1 MGGSNSAGSGQKIN
15 CPAGQWTN
23 VIWIASIALHVAYKI
38 SIGAASADWRRY
50 GVGIP
55 PYWQGSFTGSD
66 TFNAWYWDIYL
77 RVDIKPNQT
86 VVATITPA

>member
-1 MGGSNSAGSGQKIN
+1 MGGTGSGSVTIQ
-15 CPAGQWTN
+15 CPANQWTN
-23 VIWIASIALHVAYKI
+23 VIWVAGVLFHVTYRV
-38 SIGAASADWRRY
+38 SVGETTVDWRRY

-77 RVDIKPNQT
+77 RVDIRPNVS
-86 VVATITPA
+86 VVAVVTPA